1 MKNILK
7 RLSMLLLLVLLAQ
20 HLCVPALAASVTYEG
35 GAEKFVFLP
44 GSAYS
49 DTDLFENFK
58 NVMPG
63 DTVEQRITVK
73 NRFRGCDYVKIY
85 LRADPHDE
93 KKNPLSPEVSA
104 AGETVASMK
113 DFLSQLSMTVYQ
125 GDKILYQAS
134 PDVLDG
140 LSKNV
145 LLGRFSRGQ
154 STELRVVLSVPAELG
169 NSYAKRAG
177 EVDWVFTA
185 EQRNEDGSIPKTGDD
200 TSVLL
205 YAALLVIGIV
215 GLLLPLWKRRKRK

>member
-1 MKNILK
+1 
-7 RLSMLLLLVLLAQ
+7 
-20 HLCVPALAASVTYEG
+20 
-35 GAEKFVFLP
+35 
-44 GSAYS
+44 
-49 DTDLFENFK
+49 
-58 NVMPG
+58 
-63 DTVEQRITVK
+63 
-73 NRFRGCDYVKIY
+73 
-85 LRADPHDE
+85 
-93 KKNPLSPEVSA
+93 
-104 AGETVASMK
+104 MK

-169 NSYAKRAG
+169 NSYANRAG

-200 TSVLL
+200 TSMLL

-215 GLLLPLWKRRKRK
+215 GLLLPLWKQRKRK